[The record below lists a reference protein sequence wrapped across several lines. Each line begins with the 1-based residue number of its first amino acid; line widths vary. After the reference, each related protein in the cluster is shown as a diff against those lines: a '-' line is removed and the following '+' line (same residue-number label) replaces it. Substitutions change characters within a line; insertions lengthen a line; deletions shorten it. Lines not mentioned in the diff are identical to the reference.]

1 MKRMTFVATCL
12 ALLMVLS
19 TFALAQG
26 RGTRVFVQ
34 SGDSAAD
41 GLLRA
46 TFGVTHNFDNGFTTE
61 LTEGQL
67 KALERLAARLGIS
80 IESVPL
86 WEISARP
93 DVAGKPDKCSP
104 WPACKDSDPEPDPDP
119 TPPTRD
125 FFPSD
130 QTPWGIELLYDDSTI
145 TATSGGAGVDVA
157 VLDTGVLATH
167 LDLIGRV
174 EQCKDFTKGRRI
186 KNTCADSNGHGTH
199 TAGTVLADGG
209 TDGLGIFGV
218 APEADLFA
226 YKVCGNDGFCWTDDI
241 ATAIVTAADN
251 GAEIIS
257 MSLGGDSESILV
269 RDAISYA
276 VSKGVLIVAAAGNDG
291 PADGSIDWPGA
302 NADVIAVGA
311 IDVNL
316 AVPSWSSRGVNDGDF
331 VIEDREVEFGAPG
344 VSVLSTFNNGGY
356 ATGSGTSM
364 ATPHVAGLAA
374 KLWQG
379 TAASTR
385 TYLQGLASDIWT
397 AGDDTATGFGL
408 PQVPTS

>member
-1 MKRMTFVATCL
+1 MKRMTFIATCL

-34 SGDSAAD
+34 SGNGAAD

-61 LTEGQL
+61 LTSGQL
-67 KALERLAARLGIS
+67 QALERLAGRLGITV
-80 IESVPL
+80 EPVPL
-86 WEISARP
+86 WHVSAP
-93 DVAGKPDKCSP
+93 PGACSP
-104 WPACKDSDPEPDPDP
+104 WPACKDSEPDPDP
-119 TPPTRD
+119 TPPSRE

-130 QTPWGIELLYDDSTI
+130 QTPWGIELIYNDPSI
-145 TATSGGAGVDVA
+145 ASTSGGVGVDVA
-157 VLDTGVLATH
+157 VLDTGVFKDH
-167 LDLIGRV
+167 LDLSRRV
-174 EQCKDFTKGRRI
+174 SQCKDFTKGPRV
-186 KNTCADSNGHGTH
+186 KKGCDDAHGHGTH
-199 TAGTVLADGG
+199 VSGTVLADGG
-209 TDGLGIFGV
+209 EDGKGIFGV
-218 APEADLFA
+218 ASEANLFA
-226 YKVCGNDGFCWTDDI
+226 YKVCGNDGSCWSDDI
-241 ATAIVTAADN
+241 AKAIETAADN

-269 RDAISYA
+269 RDAITYA
-276 VSKGVLIVAAAGNDG
+276 NSKGVLIVAAAGNDG

-311 IDVNL
+311 IDASL
-316 AVPSWSSRGVNDGDF
+316 AVADWSSRGVNDGDF
-331 VIEDREVEFGAPG
+331 IVEVKEVEFGAPG

-356 ATGSGTSM
+356 ALGSGTSM

-374 KLWQG
+374 KFWQG
-379 TAASTR
+379 SAASTR